1 MTCQNTYYTGQ
12 NNNELDSLSEGER
25 RGNTTY
31 MSCNYFN
38 PATIN
43 QISFQSSYS
52 RGSIDTNTTLINF
65 GQIRQI
71 DSNQSLNDRFENSS
85 STNSETLIQEVDAV
99 FSLSTIL

>member
-1 MTCQNTYYTGQ
+1 MTSQNTYYTVH
-12 NNNELDSLSEGER
+12 NNNELDSVSEGER

-31 MSCNYFN
+31 MSSNYFN
-38 PATIN
+38 PPTIN
-43 QISFQSSYS
+43 QISFQSSHS

-71 DSNQSLNDRFENSS
+71 DSNQSLNERFENTS
-85 STNSETLIQEVDAV
+85 STNSETLIQEVQVV